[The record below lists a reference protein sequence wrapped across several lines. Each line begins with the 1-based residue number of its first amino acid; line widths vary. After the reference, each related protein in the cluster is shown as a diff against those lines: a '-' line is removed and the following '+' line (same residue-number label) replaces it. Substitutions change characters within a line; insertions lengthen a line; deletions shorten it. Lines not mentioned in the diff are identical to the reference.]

1 MGRRAHTRGERGAAM
16 VIAMMVLLVLAG
28 LGLVAM
34 RFVRMETAA
43 GGYSR
48 SSRSAYHVAEGGV
61 TRIAY
66 LGAIEGQTFH
76 NAAYLANPVNP
87 SFTFAKAT
95 LDRSADTERLGRLEY
110 IATMSRPRLAAP
122 PPGYQVGGGVGN
134 RMAFYVYQVDVTG
147 TVNGDPITR
156 QADPGGAAAVKQ
168 VRADVRF
175 GPITINQ

>member
-1 MGRRAHTRGERGAAM
+1 MEAKAFSSRSFSSLVRTATRSERSFKPGTC
-16 VIAMMVLLVLAG
+16 
-28 LGLVAM
+28 
-34 RFVRMETAA
+34 EQ
-43 GGYSR
+43 SR
-48 SSRSAYHVAEGGV
+48 SSRPC
-61 TRIAY
+61 R
-66 LGAIEGQTFH
+66 
-76 NAAYLANPVNP
+76 
-87 SFTFAKAT
+87 
-95 LDRSADTERLGRLEY
+95 RSADTTRVGRLEY

-147 TVNGDPITR
+147 TVNGDPVTR